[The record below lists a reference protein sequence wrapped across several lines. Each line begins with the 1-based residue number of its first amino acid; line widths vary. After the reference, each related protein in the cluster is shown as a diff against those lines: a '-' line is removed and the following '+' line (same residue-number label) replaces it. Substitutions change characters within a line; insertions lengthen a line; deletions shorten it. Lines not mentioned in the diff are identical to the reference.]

1 MNAMTIALVTF
12 GYFEPSLI
20 ENVIIAVQN
29 EYHCTVIQKDAF
41 IDLSDFFDSSRRQYH
56 GDKILK
62 SIMLHQVHSHSKVI
76 GLLQVDLFIPIL
88 TFIFGQAQL
97 NGTYGIASSYRLNSS
112 LYGMPRDDEKM
123 VERFIKEIIH
133 EIGHTFG
140 LIHCL
145 EQQCVMR
152 SSTYVEDIDQKEKHL
167 CTQCRL
173 KLMETLT
180 KE

>member
-1 MNAMTIALVTF
+1 MTITLVTF

-29 EYHCTVIQKDAF
+29 EFHCNVSQKDAF
-41 IDLSDFFDSSRRQYH
+41 IDLSEYFDASRRQYN

-62 SIMLHQVHSHSKVI
+62 SIMLQHIQTNSKVI

-112 LYGMPRDDEKM
+112 LYGIPADDDKM
-123 VERFIKEIIH
+123 IERFIKEIIH

-145 EQQCVMR
+145 DQQCVMR

-173 KLMETLT
+173 RLMETFT

>member
-1 MNAMTIALVTF
+1 MTITLVTF

-29 EYHCTVIQKDAF
+29 EFHCTVSQKDAF
-41 IDLSDFFDSSRRQYH
+41 IDLSEYFDASRRQYN

-62 SIMLHQVHSHSKVI
+62 SIMLQHIQTNSKVI

-112 LYGMPRDDEKM
+112 LYGIPADDDKM
-123 VERFIKEIIH
+123 IERFIKEIIH

-145 EQQCVMR
+145 DQQCVMR

-173 KLMETLT
+173 RFMETFT